1 MWEPCFIHSLSDSP
15 SLLLFITSVATSSSS
30 TYVQRGY
37 ILTHPLSRSV
47 TACHSLSPPLIHKQ
61 QMCPHTRP
69 QPPSLLDLLSYPR
82 TPRGFPPSG
91 DSFHV
96 NTTSICG
103 AALSLRTSIHRRAA
117 YLSHLRG
124 GKTNNVYIHPASAA
138 RIASASLCSRVPTH
152 RADAG

>member
-1 MWEPCFIHSLSDSP
+1 M
-15 SLLLFITSVATSSSS
+15 
-30 TYVQRGY
+30 QRGY

-96 NTTSICG
+96 NTTSNCG

-124 GKTNNVYIHPASAA
+124 GKNKQCLYPSCISRSDRLRLAVFAGPYTPRRRRLDHSTVCADEYSICPAAA
-138 RIASASLCSRVPTH
+138 FLSNTLPSP
-152 RADAG
+152 